1 MFEAEEFKI
10 FGFEHL
16 LTITLIIATSIL
28 LPIILKFSSNS
39 TKSNL
44 SIVIAAIILINEL
57 TKPFYYPAL
66 YPERFTSVS
75 YTHLTLPTSG

>member
-16 LTITLIIATSIL
+16 FTIALIIGISIL
-28 LPIILKFSSNS
+28 IPIVLKTSKQS
-39 TKSNL
+39 TKNKI
-44 SIVIAAIILINEL
+44 SIVIAFIILINEL

-66 YPERFTSVS
+66 YPERFFFIS
-75 YTHLTLPTSG
+75 TLP